1 MALFSIP
8 IPRLKRRRT
17 REPTPGAMPGTLAMP
32 EELPP
37 PVVRRFVYD
46 RERCDSAEIPLAD
59 LEGAFLPEKD
69 KVVWVDVQGLGDAGL
84 MQRIAEALGLHPLTL
99 EDIVHIHQ
107 RPKLEEFEDYLF
119 VVMRAVR
126 LLDDQRIDNEQLS
139 LVLKPGLLVTFQ
151 ERPGDGFDPVRKR
164 LAEGKGQLRKSGTDY
179 LFYALIDTAIDNY
192 YPVLELYGD
201 TMDQIDE
208 QVRENP
214 RPATSAAVHAMR
226 RELRQLRRAVW
237 PLRDVAVTLGRGDLD
252 LVTGAVKVAFRDCH
266 DHAVQVTEF
275 VESNRER
282 ASDLADLYLAVVGEK
297 TNQVMKVLTIIATI
311 FIPLTFLCGVYGM
324 NFKTEVSPY
333 NMPELSWRFGYPFF
347 WTIAVVIFAGMLW
360 FFRHKGWLGS
370 GVRKKPE

>member
-1 MALFSIP
+1 MARFSIP
-8 IPRLKRRRT
+8 IPRIIRRKT
-17 REPTPGAMPGTLAMP
+17 REPAPGAMPGTLVMP
-32 EELPP
+32 EESPP

-46 RERCDSAEIPLAD
+46 RERCESSEVPLDD
-59 LEGAFLPEKD
+59 LERAFLPVEGQ
-69 KVVWVDVQGLGDAGL
+69 VVWVDVQGLGDAGL
-84 MQRIAEALGLHPLTL
+84 MQRMANALGLHPLSL

-151 ERPGDGFDPVRKR
+151 ERPGDGFAPVRKR
-164 LAEGKGQLRKSGTDY
+164 LNESKGQLRKSGADY

-201 TMDQIDE
+201 TMDQLDD
-208 QVRENP
+208 QVREDP
-214 RPATSAAVHAMR
+214 RPQTSASVHAMR

-237 PLRDVAVTLGRGDLD
+237 PLREVAGTLGRGDLD
-252 LVTGAVKVAFRDCH
+252 LVTDPVKVAFRDCH
-266 DHAVQVTEF
+266 DHAVQVAEF

-282 ASDLADLYLAVVGEK
+282 ASDLADLYLAMVGEK

-324 NFKTEVSPY
+324 NFKTEASPY
-333 NMPELSWRFGYPFF
+333 NMPELSWTFGYPFF
-347 WTIAVVIFAGMLW
+347 WALAIIIFAGMLW
-360 FFRHKGWLGS
+360 YFRHKGWLGS
-370 GVRKKPE
+370 GVRKKPR